1 MACRR
6 DRSASP
12 SGMSIQCRGAARI
25 DCDVPR
31 KRTALAAKMHRARRA
46 TSRACACAPPRCA
59 HTHPQVTN
67 TALIIID
74 YQHQGDA
81 QAQQAGNGGIAPL
94 WCGLGAPLRYH
105 GHHGHAAQLSH
116 RRLPRCS
123 HRQLHG
129 APIKGESYSL
139 ELNPPSQIWLCM

>member
-1 MACRR
+1 MR
-6 DRSASP
+6 
-12 SGMSIQCRGAARI
+12 AAPP
-25 DCDVPR
+25 VAA
-31 KRTALAAKMHRARRA
+31 TLTQLAAKTHRAPRA
-46 TSRACACAPPRCA
+46 PACACAPPRYA

-67 TALIIID
+67 TALIINIKET
-74 YQHQGDA
+74 HKLNKLA
-81 QAQQAGNGGIAPL
+81 MVRIAPL